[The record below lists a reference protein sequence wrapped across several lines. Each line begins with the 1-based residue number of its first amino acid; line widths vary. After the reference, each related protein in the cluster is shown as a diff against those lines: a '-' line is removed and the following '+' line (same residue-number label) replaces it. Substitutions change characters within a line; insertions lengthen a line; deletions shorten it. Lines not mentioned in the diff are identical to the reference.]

1 MSNEQT
7 QAVKDE
13 LLKLLEPDADG
24 DAQISIAISLKKI
37 SDALAATAA
46 KAPPIVIRK

>member
-1 MSNEQT
+1 MSSEQT

-13 LLKLLEPDADG
+13 LLKLLEPNADG
-24 DAQISIAISLKKI
+24 DVQVSIAISLKKI
-37 SDALAATAA
+37 SDKLAEVPA